1 MRRCYYCGTKKQ
13 DDYILCEKC
22 AKEIEEKIEKSK
34 KLRKEK
40 TLMDELITRF
50 VDFDFESAMKEILSW
65 QDELST
71 DPDDELTY
79 TVLEGV
85 KDLIIDNC
93 TFE

>member
-1 MRRCYYCGTKKQ
+1 M
-13 DDYILCEKC
+13 I
-22 AKEIEEKIEKSK
+22 
-34 KLRKEK
+34 
-40 TLMDELITRF
+40 DELATRYAG
-50 VDFDFESAMKEILSW
+50 FDFLQAMCELQQW

-71 DPDDELTY
+71 DLEDEITY

>member
-1 MRRCYYCGTKKQ
+1 
-13 DDYILCEKC
+13 
-22 AKEIEEKIEKSK
+22 
-34 KLRKEK
+34 
-40 TLMDELITRF
+40 MDELIMRF
-50 VDFDFESAMKEILSW
+50 VDFDFGSAMKEILSW
-65 QDELST
+65 QNELST